1 MPLSSLLHRAA
12 LPGFAAFLVFCGSVA
27 ISVPAAFGQNAA
39 PDPMT
44 PSPMTPNPMIP
55 NPMIQSP
62 MGQGFAPLN
71 PLTVD
76 PATREAS
83 TVPLNPDFGNLP
95 DAPGMEDTYYSCT
108 ACHSTAT
115 FSAQRLTDARWE
127 YLWDWMI
134 TDQGMADYGDD
145 VRGIILAY
153 LQTHFSSER

>member
-1 MPLSSLLHRAA
+1 MPLTSILRRAG
-12 LPGFAAFLVFCGSVA
+12 LPGFAAFLVFGGSVA
-27 ISVPAAFGQNAA
+27 ISVPAAFGQNTL
-39 PDPMT
+39 PDPMA
-44 PSPMTPNPMIP
+44 PNPV
-55 NPMIQSP
+55 IQSP

-71 PLTVD
+71 PLTVN

-115 FSAQRLTDARWE
+115 FAAQRLTDERWE
-127 YLWDWMI
+127 YLWGWMI
-134 TDQGMADYGDD
+134 TDQGMADYGDELRTD
-145 VRGIILAY
+145 ILAY

>member
-1 MPLSSLLHRAA
+1 MHLSSLLHRAA

-44 PSPMTPNPMIP
+44 PSPMIP

-71 PLTVD
+71 PLTVN